1 MRAIKMDSEEI
12 GKEVAVRLEIE
23 RQVREQLPNLEDQ
36 GAARKKSRWAW
47 LDSKLALLIIG
58 AMISGVLIPRFQFT
72 QEKINWQRQNRYNT
86 IERQLGSIR
95 DSLKQFI
102 AVQGISAEFY
112 DLGLELLDTDSSSV
126 RQARLEEWRKDFRSL
141 KARRVQQNSAFAAT
155 VFYFPIRSR
164 DSIRK
169 AWNDLLLPVQ
179 KLETLVGD
187 LLNDAIGGTDGK
199 VRKKMSEN
207 ETAVQLDVSLSEVNQ
222 AYEHVLTILRNQ
234 LQEVENESIKFQ

>member
-1 MRAIKMDSEEI
+1 MNSEEI

-23 RQVREQLPNLEDQ
+23 RQVRDQLRNLEDQ

-47 LDSKLALLIIG
+47 LDSKLALLVIG
-58 AMISGVLIPRFQFT
+58 AVISGVLVPRFQFT

-86 IERQLGSIR
+86 VERQLGSIR

-102 AVQGISAEFY
+102 AVQGISAELY
-112 DLGLELLDTDSSSV
+112 DLGLELIDTASATL
-126 RQARLEEWRKDFRSL
+126 RQSRLEEWRKDFRSL
-141 KARRVQQNSAFAAT
+141 RARRVQQNAAFAAT
-155 VFYFPIRSR
+155 VFYFPAGSR
-164 DSIRK
+164 DSIRRS
-169 AWNDLLLPVQ
+169 WNDLLLPAQ

-187 LLNDAIGGTDGK
+187 LLNDAAGGSDEK
-199 VRKKMSEN
+199 VRKKMSAN

-234 LQEVENESIKFQ
+234 LQEVENESAKFQ

>member
-1 MRAIKMDSEEI
+1 MDSDKI

-36 GAARKKSRWAW
+36 GAAQKRSRWAW

-58 AMISGVLIPRFQFT
+58 AVISGVLIPRFQFT

-86 IERQLGSIR
+86 VERQLGSIR

-102 AVQGISAEFY
+102 AVQGISAELY
-112 DLGLELLDTDSSSV
+112 DLGLELLDMDSASV
-126 RQARLEEWRKDFRSL
+126 RQVRLEEWRKDFRTL
-141 KARRVQQNSAFAAT
+141 KAHRVQQNSAFAST
-155 VFYFPIRSR
+155 VFYFPIKSR

-169 AWNDLLLPVQ
+169 SWNDLLLPVQ

-187 LLNDAIGGTDGK
+187 LLNDATGGSDEK
-199 VRKKMSEN
+199 VPKKMSEN
-207 ETAVQLDVSLSEVNQ
+207 EMAVQLDVSLSEVNQ

>member
-1 MRAIKMDSEEI
+1 MDREEI

-23 RQVREQLPNLEDQ
+23 RQVREQIRNLGDQ

-58 AMISGVLIPRFQFT
+58 AVISGVLVPRFQFT
-72 QEKINWQRQNRYNT
+72 QEKINWKRQNRYNT
-86 IERQLGSIR
+86 LERQLGSIR

-102 AVQGISAEFY
+102 AVQGISSELY
-112 DLGLELLDTDSSSV
+112 DLGLELIDTDSGAL
-126 RQARLEEWRKDFRSL
+126 RQSRLEDWRKDFHTLR
-141 KARRVQQNSAFAAT
+141 ARRVQQNAAFAAT
-155 VFYFPIRSR
+155 VFYFPAGSR

-169 AWNDLLLPVQ
+169 SWNDLLLPAQ

-187 LLNDAIGGTDGK
+187 LLNETAGGTDVK
-199 VRKKMSEN
+199 VQNKMSPN

-234 LQEVENESIKFQ
+234 LQEVENESAKFQ